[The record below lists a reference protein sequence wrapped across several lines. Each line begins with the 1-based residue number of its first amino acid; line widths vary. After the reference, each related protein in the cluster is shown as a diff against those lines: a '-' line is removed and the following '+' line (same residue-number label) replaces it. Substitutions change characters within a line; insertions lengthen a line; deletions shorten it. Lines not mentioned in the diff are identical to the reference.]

1 MNETKLSKWEILKQ
15 QLLDVIP
22 PNYTISVEG
31 LDNDSIYFHP
41 IINVNEDIVVRGQAD
56 EGSREIYAWGLAIK
70 NPIGKSLYRIVFNIE
85 GLDHIKR
92 LLNNWQ
98 KYKVKVMQYIDICK
112 IIQQNIEMLREI
124 QTTIEDKL
132 LLDTFIQEDK
142 KQCLQKLFQVKEWIE
157 NERIIEKYGGSN

>member
-22 PNYTISVEG
+22 PNCTISVEG

-41 IINVNEDIVVRGQAD
+41 IINVDEDMVFRGQSD
-56 EGSREIYAWGLAIK
+56 VRSHNIYAWRLVIR
-70 NPIGKSLYRIVFNIE
+70 NPLWGSLYKSEFNIE

-98 KYKVKVMQYIDICK
+98 KYKVKIMQYVDICK

-124 QTTIEDKL
+124 QTTIENKL
-132 LLDTFIQEDK
+132 ILDTFLQEDK

-157 NERIIEKYGGSN
+157 NERIIEKYGGL